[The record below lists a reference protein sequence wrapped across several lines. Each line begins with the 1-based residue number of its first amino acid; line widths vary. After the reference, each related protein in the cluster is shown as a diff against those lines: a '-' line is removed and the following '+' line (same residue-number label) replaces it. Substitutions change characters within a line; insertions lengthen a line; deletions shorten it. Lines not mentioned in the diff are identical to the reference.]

1 MINKRVSPH
10 YENLLS
16 LALNAGADELAEMY
30 LNQAMGMALAVFL
43 MREMSDAA
51 FKRETQRIQQVRM
64 TRQGRAV
71 AA

>member
-10 YENLLS
+10 YENLLAM
-16 LALNAGADELAEMY
+16 ALSAAVDELCELY
-30 LNQAMGMALAVFL
+30 LNQAKGMVEAVYL

-51 FKRETQRIQQVRM
+51 FKRETQRIQQVRV
-64 TRQGRAV
+64 TRMGRAV